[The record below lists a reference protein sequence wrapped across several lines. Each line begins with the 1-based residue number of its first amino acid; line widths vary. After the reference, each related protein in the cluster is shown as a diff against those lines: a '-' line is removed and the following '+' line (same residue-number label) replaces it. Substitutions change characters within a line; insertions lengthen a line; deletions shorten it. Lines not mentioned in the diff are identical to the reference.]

1 MNDKV
6 AQMKFERWM
15 KQVDVQLFRQSY
27 GAISSTLDLADQ
39 CYRDQFDSGTTPAEM
54 ARMALED
61 EGFPFPD

>member
-1 MNDKV
+1 MSNQI
-6 AQMKFERWM
+6 AFEGWM
-15 KQVDVQLFRQSY
+15 EQVDQALARLSY
-27 GAISSTLDLADQ
+27 GAVFSHLDLADQ